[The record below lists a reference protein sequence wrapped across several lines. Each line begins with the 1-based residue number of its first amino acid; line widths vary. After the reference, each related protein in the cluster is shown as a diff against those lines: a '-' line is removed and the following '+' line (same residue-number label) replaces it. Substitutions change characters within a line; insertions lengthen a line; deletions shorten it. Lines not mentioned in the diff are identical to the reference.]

1 MRALIALGGKGPG
14 AFPMEASRYD
24 RVVAADSGYDLL
36 IGLGIMPDLVVGDL
50 DSTRF
55 RDSLIGKGIIPCSRD
70 KDYTDA
76 ELAIRA
82 AMPFDEYDII
92 GGGEGRM
99 DHLLSIFALF
109 GKYGVPRA
117 WFTAE
122 DVMIGIRK
130 SAGFSLPADSEL
142 SFFPALPVACN
153 VEASGLKWPF
163 SYLSPSFISQ
173 SNRTDGPSV
182 HIETD
187 NPIFMRISPDIFGAL
202 KIEGVLS

>member
-50 DSTRF
+50 DSTQF

-92 GGGEGRM
+92 GGRRGENGSSSFHFRSLWQVRRSPCLVHCRGCN
-99 DHLLSIFALF
+99 DWYPQVCRL
-109 GKYGVPRA
+109 
-117 WFTAE
+117 
-122 DVMIGIRK
+122 
-130 SAGFSLPADSEL
+130 LPA
-142 SFFPALPVACN
+142 C
-153 VEASGLKWPF
+153 
-163 SYLSPSFISQ
+163 
-173 SNRTDGPSV
+173 R
-182 HIETD
+182 
-187 NPIFMRISPDIFGAL
+187 
-202 KIEGVLS
+202 